1 MAYDLRWG
9 HAVVLGSTNMSGVL
23 RLFRLG
29 LMLCVLVLG
38 TAKWAQAQESFTI
51 SDIVIE
57 GNQRVSS
64 ETVFAYLPVLVGDEI
79 TESQFSNLIKTLY
92 NTQLFEDVAIERQ
105 GDEIKITVAENPII
119 NRVNIEG
126 NDALSD
132 ERLMEELDI
141 QPRRVF
147 TQSVALDATDKLL
160 KIYEL
165 SGRFAARVEPK
176 IIRLE
181 NNRVNLVFE
190 VDEGPLVKIESI
202 RFIGND
208 NFSDFSLRQVIS
220 SREKRWW
227 AILSSA
233 DKYDEGRLNYDVR
246 LLRQFYLSR
255 GYADVDVRRVQ
266 GGLLPDRT
274 GFAITFEI
282 SEGVRYRLQDVNFIS
297 EIEDADITALRDEI
311 PLEQGD
317 WYDVRYVEQG
327 LVNIT
332 NALGNQGY
340 SFVNIT
346 PEIETL
352 EEEAVLNLTV
362 NIGAAQK
369 NYIERIEVVNN
380 TRTLDRVVR
389 REFELV
395 EGDAFNQLKLDRSLR
410 NVRNL
415 GYFRNVELE
424 TEQGSTAD
432 QTIVRVDV
440 EEQPTGDL
448 SVGAGYSSLDKTTF
462 SFGVNEKNF
471 LGTGRALNLSTS
483 FSDTRADYSLGLT
496 EPYFLNRDLRGTAEL
511 FSEQAKSNSFTTT
524 SKGLGLGVGFNAAND
539 IYHNIKYE
547 YSNTTSRQKNTTSSS
562 VTGEEN
568 KTLTGSSVTY
578 TLGRSTLNNRFDPT
592 EGSLAQITETYS
604 GLGGNVNYLKSQ
616 VSLGYYKPYM
626 FNRLVLGLR
635 GGLGNVDGLGDKVTQ
650 SNRFFIGGRQVRGFE
665 GGGIGPRDETTLA
678 AVGGNNMY
686 SGSAEIVSSLGF
698 SKDLGLRWTVYSDIG
713 STWGTDYK
721 TGVIGANDNKLRQ
734 SVGFGLL
741 WDTAIGP
748 LSFYWA
754 DAVSKKSYDKVKR
767 FQFNIGTRF

>member
-1 MAYDLRWG
+1 MRAFLK
-9 HAVVLGSTNMSGVL
+9 LIQ
-23 RLFRLG
+23 LG
-29 LMLCVLVLG
+29 LISCILLGPIQLV
-38 TAKWAQAQESFTI
+38 QAQESFKI
-51 SDIVIE
+51 SNIVVE
-57 GNQRVSS
+57 GNQRVSA

-79 TESQFSNLIKTLY
+79 TESQFSQLIKTLY

-105 GDEIKITVAENPII
+105 GNDIAISVVENPII

-132 ERLMEELDI
+132 ERLMGELNI

-147 TQSVALDATDKLL
+147 TQKVALDATETLL

-165 SGRFAARVEPK
+165 SGRFAASVEPK

-208 NFSDFSLRQVIS
+208 NFSAFSLKQVIS
-220 SREKRWW
+220 SRENRWW
-227 AILSSA
+227 AFLSSA
-233 DKYDEGRLNYDVR
+233 DKYDEGRLNYDTR

-282 SEGVRYRLQDVNFIS
+282 NEGVRYKLKDVRFAS
-297 EIEDADITALRDEI
+297 EIADADISLLREEI
-311 PLEQGD
+311 PLETGE

-346 PEIETL
+346 PEVETD
-352 EEEAVLNLTV
+352 EASAELNLTI

-389 REFELV
+389 REFEIV

-410 NVRNL
+410 NIRNL
-415 GYFRNVELE
+415 GYFRNVDVQ

-432 QTIVRVDV
+432 QTVVRVDV

-462 SFGVNEKNF
+462 SFGINEKNF
-471 LGTGRALNLSTS
+471 LGTGRSLNLSTS
-483 FSDTRADYSLGLT
+483 FSDTRADYSIGLT
-496 EPYFLNRDLRGTAEL
+496 EPYFLNRDLRGTAEI
-511 FSEQAKSNSFTTT
+511 FSQQSKSNSFTTT
-524 SKGLGLGVGFNAAND
+524 SKGLGLGVGFDAAND
-539 IYHNIKYE
+539 VYHDIKYE
-547 YSNTTSRQKNTTSSS
+547 YASTTSTQKNSTASS
-562 VTGEEN
+562 VTGEED
-568 KTLTGSSVTY
+568 KTLRGSSLTY
-578 TLGRSTLNNRFDPT
+578 RLGRSTLNNRFDPT
-592 EGSLAQITETYS
+592 EGSLAEITETYS
-604 GLGGNVNYLKSQ
+604 GLGGNVDFLKSELA
-616 VSLGYYKPYM
+616 LGYYKPFM
-626 FNRLVLGLR
+626 FNRLIFGLR
-635 GGLGNVDGLGDKVTQ
+635 SRVGNVNGLGEKITQ

-665 GGGIGPRDETTLA
+665 GGGIGPRDETTLS

-686 SGSAEIVSSLGF
+686 SGSAEIVSSIGF
-698 SKDLGLRWTVYSDIG
+698 SKDLGLRWTVFSDVG
-713 STWGTDYK
+713 STWDTDFE
-721 TGVIGANDNKLRQ
+721 TGVLGANDSAMRQ

-754 DAVSKKSYDKVKR
+754 DAVSKQSYDKVKR

>member
-1 MAYDLRWG
+1 MRAFLK
-9 HAVVLGSTNMSGVL
+9 LIQ
-23 RLFRLG
+23 LG
-29 LMLCVLVLG
+29 LISCILLGPIQLV
-38 TAKWAQAQESFTI
+38 QAQESFKI
-51 SDIVIE
+51 SNIVVE
-57 GNQRVSS
+57 GNQRVSA

-79 TESQFSNLIKTLY
+79 TESQFSQLIKTLY

-105 GDEIKITVAENPII
+105 GNDIAISVVENPII

-132 ERLMEELDI
+132 ERLMGELNI

-147 TQSVALDATDKLL
+147 TQKVALDATETLL

-165 SGRFAARVEPK
+165 SGRFAASVEPK

-208 NFSDFSLRQVIS
+208 NFSAFSLKQVIS
-220 SREKRWW
+220 SRENRWW
-227 AILSSA
+227 AFLSSA
-233 DKYDEGRLNYDVR
+233 DKYDEGRLNYDTR

-282 SEGVRYRLQDVNFIS
+282 NEGVRYKLKDVRFAS
-297 EIEDADITALRDEI
+297 EIADADISLLREEI
-311 PLEQGD
+311 PLETGE

-346 PEIETL
+346 PEVETD
-352 EEEAVLNLTV
+352 EASAELNLTI

-389 REFELV
+389 REFEIV

-410 NVRNL
+410 NIRNL
-415 GYFRNVELE
+415 GYFRNVDVQ

-462 SFGVNEKNF
+462 SFGINEKNF
-471 LGTGRALNLSTS
+471 LGTGRSLNLSTS
-483 FSDTRADYSLGLT
+483 FSDTRADYSIGLT
-496 EPYFLNRDLRGTAEL
+496 EPYFLNRDLRGTAEI
-511 FSEQAKSNSFTTT
+511 FSQQSKSNSFTTT
-524 SKGLGLGVGFNAAND
+524 SKGLGLGVGFDAAND
-539 IYHNIKYE
+539 VYHDIKYE
-547 YSNTTSRQKNTTSSS
+547 YASTTSTQKNSTASS
-562 VTGEEN
+562 VTGEED
-568 KTLTGSSVTY
+568 KTLRGSSLTY
-578 TLGRSTLNNRFDPT
+578 RLGRSTLNNRFDPT
-592 EGSLAQITETYS
+592 EGSLAEITETYS
-604 GLGGNVNYLKSQ
+604 GLGGNVDFLKSELA
-616 VSLGYYKPYM
+616 LGYYKPFM
-626 FNRLVLGLR
+626 FNRLIFGLR
-635 GGLGNVDGLGDKVTQ
+635 SRVGNVNGLGEKITQ

-665 GGGIGPRDETTLA
+665 GGGIGPRDETTLS

-686 SGSAEIVSSLGF
+686 SGSAEIVSSIGF
-698 SKDLGLRWTVYSDIG
+698 SKDLGLRWTVFSDVG
-713 STWGTDYK
+713 STWDTDFE
-721 TGVIGANDNKLRQ
+721 TGVLGANDSAMRQ

-754 DAVSKKSYDKVKR
+754 DAVSKQSYDKVKR

>member
-1 MAYDLRWG
+1 MNA
-9 HAVVLGSTNMSGVL
+9 SL
-23 RLFRLG
+23 RLMQLG
-29 LMLCVLVLG
+29 LVACVLVFG
-38 TAKWAQAQESFTI
+38 SMKWAQAQENFTI
-51 SDIVIE
+51 SDIVVE

-64 ETVFAYLPVLVGDEI
+64 ETVFAYLPVLVGDEVN
-79 TESQFSNLIKTLY
+79 ESRFSQLIKTLY
-92 NTQLFEDVAIERQ
+92 NTQLFEDVAIERE
-105 GDEIKITVAENPII
+105 GNNIKITVVENPII

-132 ERLMEELDI
+132 ERLMEELNI

-147 TQSVALDATDKLL
+147 TQKVALDATEKLL

-165 SGRFAARVEPK
+165 SGRFAASVEPK

-208 NFSDFSLRQVIS
+208 NFSAFNLKQVIS
-220 SREKRWW
+220 SREVRWW
-227 AILSSA
+227 AFLSSA
-233 DKYDEGRLNYDVR
+233 DKYDEGRLNYDIR

-255 GYADVDVRRVQ
+255 GYADVEVSRVQ

-282 SEGVRYRLQDVNFIS
+282 KEGIRYKLQDVSFVS
-297 EIEDADITALRDEI
+297 EIEDADVASLRSEI
-311 PLEQGD
+311 PLEKGD
-317 WYDVRYVEQG
+317 WYDVRFVEQG

-346 PEIETL
+346 PEIETI
-352 EEEAVLNLTV
+352 EEEAILNLTI

-395 EGDAFNQLKLDRSLR
+395 EGDAYNQLKLDRTLR
-410 NVRNL
+410 NIRNL
-415 GYFRNVELE
+415 GYFRNVEMQ
-424 TEQGSTAD
+424 TEQGTSAD

-448 SVGAGYSSLDKTTF
+448 SIGAGYSSLDKTTF
-462 SFGVNEKNF
+462 SFGINEKNF
-471 LGTGRALNLSTS
+471 LGTGRTLNLSTS
-483 FSDTRADYSLGLT
+483 FSDTNANYSLGLT

-511 FSEQAKSNSFTTT
+511 FSVQSKSNSFETT
-524 SKGLGLGVGFNAAND
+524 SKGLGLGVGFDAAND
-539 IYHNIKYE
+539 VYHNIKYQ
-547 YSNTTSRQKNTTSSS
+547 YASTTSTQKNTTSSS
-562 VTGEEN
+562 ITGEEN
-568 KTLTGSSVTY
+568 KTLRGSSVTY

-592 EGSLAQITETYS
+592 EGTLTEITETYS
-604 GLGGNVNYLKSQ
+604 GLGGNVDFLKSV
-616 VSLGYYKPYM
+616 VSLGYYKPFM
-626 FNRLVLGLR
+626 FNRVVFGLR
-635 GGLGNVDGLGDKVTQ
+635 SRLGNVNGLGDKVTQ
-650 SNRFFIGGRQVRGFE
+650 SNRFFMGGRQVRGFA
-665 GGGIGPRDETTLA
+665 GGGIGPRDETTLEP
-678 AVGGNNMY
+678 VGGNNMY
-686 SGSAEIVSSLGF
+686 SGAAELVSSLGF
-698 SKDLGLRWTVYSDIG
+698 SQDLGLRWTVFSDFG
-713 STWGTDYK
+713 STWDTDYK
-721 TGVIGANDNKLRQ
+721 TGVLGANDNDMRQ

-741 WDTAIGP
+741 WDTGIGP

-754 DAVSKKSYDKVKR
+754 DAVSKTSYDKVKR

>member
-1 MAYDLRWG
+1 MRAFLK
-9 HAVVLGSTNMSGVL
+9 LIQ
-23 RLFRLG
+23 LG
-29 LMLCVLVLG
+29 LISCILLGPIQLVH
-38 TAKWAQAQESFTI
+38 AQESFKI
-51 SDIVIE
+51 SNIVVE
-57 GNQRVSS
+57 GNQRVSA

-79 TESQFSNLIKTLY
+79 TESQFSQLIKTLY

-105 GDEIKITVAENPII
+105 GNDIAISVVENPII

-132 ERLMEELDI
+132 ERLMGELNI

-147 TQSVALDATDKLL
+147 TQKVALDATETLL

-165 SGRFAARVEPK
+165 SGRFAASVEPK

-220 SREKRWW
+220 SRENRWW
-227 AILSSA
+227 AFLSSA
-233 DKYDEGRLNYDVR
+233 DKYDEGRLNYDTR

-282 SEGVRYRLQDVNFIS
+282 NEGVRYKLKDVRFVS
-297 EIEDADITALRDEI
+297 EIADADVSLLREEI
-311 PLEQGD
+311 PLETGE

-346 PEIETL
+346 PEVETD
-352 EEEAVLNLTV
+352 EASAELNLTI

-389 REFELV
+389 REFEIV

-410 NVRNL
+410 NIRNL
-415 GYFRNVELE
+415 GYFRNVDVQ

-432 QTIVRVDV
+432 QTVVRVDV

-462 SFGVNEKNF
+462 SFGINEKNF
-471 LGTGRALNLSTS
+471 LGTGRSLNLSTS
-483 FSDTRADYSLGLT
+483 FSDTRADYSIGLT
-496 EPYFLNRDLRGTAEL
+496 EPYFLNRDLRGTAEI
-511 FSEQAKSNSFTTT
+511 FSQQSKSNSFTTT
-524 SKGLGLGVGFNAAND
+524 SKGLGLGVGFDAAND
-539 IYHNIKYE
+539 VYHDIKYE
-547 YSNTTSRQKNTTSSS
+547 YASTTSTQKNSTASS
-562 VTGEEN
+562 VTGEED
-568 KTLTGSSVTY
+568 KTLRGSSLTY
-578 TLGRSTLNNRFDPT
+578 RLGRSTLNNRFDPT
-592 EGSLAQITETYS
+592 EGSLAEITETYS
-604 GLGGNVNYLKSQ
+604 GLGGNVDFLKSELA
-616 VSLGYYKPYM
+616 LGYYKPFM
-626 FNRLVLGLR
+626 FNRLILGLR
-635 GGLGNVDGLGDKVTQ
+635 SRVGNVNGLGEKITQ

-665 GGGIGPRDETTLA
+665 GGGIGPRDETTLS

-686 SGSAEIVSSLGF
+686 SGSAEIVSSIGF
-698 SKDLGLRWTVYSDIG
+698 SKDLGLRWTVFSDVG
-713 STWGTDYK
+713 STWDTDFE
-721 TGVIGANDNKLRQ
+721 TGVLGANDSAMRQ

-754 DAVSKKSYDKVKR
+754 DAVSKQSYDKVKR

>member
-1 MAYDLRWG
+1 MRAFLK
-9 HAVVLGSTNMSGVL
+9 LIQ
-23 RLFRLG
+23 LG
-29 LMLCVLVLG
+29 LISCILLGPIQLVH
-38 TAKWAQAQESFTI
+38 AQESFKI
-51 SDIVIE
+51 SNIVVE
-57 GNQRVSS
+57 GNQRVSA

-79 TESQFSNLIKTLY
+79 TESQFSQLIKTLY

-105 GDEIKITVAENPII
+105 GNDIAISVVENPII

-132 ERLMEELDI
+132 ERLMGELNI

-147 TQSVALDATDKLL
+147 TQKVALDATETLL

-165 SGRFAARVEPK
+165 SGRFAASVEPK

-220 SREKRWW
+220 SRENRWW
-227 AILSSA
+227 AFLSSA
-233 DKYDEGRLNYDVR
+233 DKYDEGRLNYDTR

-282 SEGVRYRLQDVNFIS
+282 NEGVRYKLKDVRFVS
-297 EIEDADITALRDEI
+297 EIADADVSLLREEI
-311 PLEQGD
+311 PLETGE

-346 PEIETL
+346 PEVETD
-352 EEEAVLNLTV
+352 EASAELNLTI

-389 REFELV
+389 REFEIV

-410 NVRNL
+410 NIRNL
-415 GYFRNVELE
+415 GYFRNVDVQ

-432 QTIVRVDV
+432 QTVVRVDV

-448 SVGAGYSSLDKTTF
+448 SIGAGYSSLDKTTF
-462 SFGVNEKNF
+462 SFGINEKNF
-471 LGTGRALNLSTS
+471 LGTGRSLNLSTS
-483 FSDTRADYSLGLT
+483 FSDTRADYSIGLT
-496 EPYFLNRDLRGTAEL
+496 EPYFLNRDLRGTAEI
-511 FSEQAKSNSFTTT
+511 FSQQSKSNSFTTT
-524 SKGLGLGVGFNAAND
+524 SKGLGLGVGFDAAND
-539 IYHNIKYE
+539 VYHDIKYE
-547 YSNTTSRQKNTTSSS
+547 YASTTSTQKNSTASS
-562 VTGEEN
+562 VTGEED
-568 KTLTGSSVTY
+568 KTLRGSSLTY
-578 TLGRSTLNNRFDPT
+578 RLGRSTLNNRFDPT
-592 EGSLAQITETYS
+592 EGSLAEITETYS
-604 GLGGNVNYLKSQ
+604 GLGGNVDFLKSELA
-616 VSLGYYKPYM
+616 LGYYKPFM
-626 FNRLVLGLR
+626 FNRLILGLR
-635 GGLGNVDGLGDKVTQ
+635 SRVGNVNGLGEKITQ

-665 GGGIGPRDETTLA
+665 GGGIGPRDETTLS

-686 SGSAEIVSSLGF
+686 SGSAEIVSSIGF
-698 SKDLGLRWTVYSDIG
+698 SKDLGLRWTVFSDVG
-713 STWGTDYK
+713 STWDTDFE
-721 TGVIGANDNKLRQ
+721 TGVLGANDSAMRQ

>member
-1 MAYDLRWG
+1 MRAFLK
-9 HAVVLGSTNMSGVL
+9 LIQ
-23 RLFRLG
+23 LG
-29 LMLCVLVLG
+29 LISCILLGPIQLVH
-38 TAKWAQAQESFTI
+38 AQESFKI
-51 SDIVIE
+51 SNIVVE
-57 GNQRVSS
+57 GNQRVSA

-79 TESQFSNLIKTLY
+79 TESQFSQLIKTLY

-105 GDEIKITVAENPII
+105 GNDIAISVVENPII

-132 ERLMEELDI
+132 ERLMGELNI

-147 TQSVALDATDKLL
+147 TQKVALDATETLL

-165 SGRFAARVEPK
+165 SGRFAASVEPK

-220 SREKRWW
+220 SRENRWW
-227 AILSSA
+227 AFLSSA
-233 DKYDEGRLNYDVR
+233 DKYDEGRLNYDTR

-282 SEGVRYRLQDVNFIS
+282 NEGVRYKLKDVRFVS
-297 EIEDADITALRDEI
+297 EIADADVSLLREEI
-311 PLEQGD
+311 PLETGE

-346 PEIETL
+346 PEVETD
-352 EEEAVLNLTV
+352 EASAELNLTI

-389 REFELV
+389 REFEIV

-410 NVRNL
+410 NIRNL
-415 GYFRNVELE
+415 GYFRNVDVQ

-432 QTIVRVDV
+432 QTVVRVDV

-448 SVGAGYSSLDKTTF
+448 SIGAGYSSLDKTTF
-462 SFGVNEKNF
+462 SFGINEKNF
-471 LGTGRALNLSTS
+471 LGTGRSLNLSTS
-483 FSDTRADYSLGLT
+483 FSDTRADYSIGLT
-496 EPYFLNRDLRGTAEL
+496 EPYFLNRDLRGTAEI
-511 FSEQAKSNSFTTT
+511 FSQQSKSNSFTTT
-524 SKGLGLGVGFNAAND
+524 SKGLGLGVGFDAAND
-539 IYHNIKYE
+539 VYHDIKYE
-547 YSNTTSRQKNTTSSS
+547 YASTTSTQKNSTASS
-562 VTGEEN
+562 VTGEED
-568 KTLTGSSVTY
+568 KTLRGSSLTY
-578 TLGRSTLNNRFDPT
+578 RLGRSTLNNRFDPT
-592 EGSLAQITETYS
+592 EGSLAEITETYS
-604 GLGGNVNYLKSQ
+604 GLGGNVDFLKSELA
-616 VSLGYYKPYM
+616 LGYYKPFM
-626 FNRLVLGLR
+626 FNRLIFGLR
-635 GGLGNVDGLGDKVTQ
+635 SRVGNVNGLGEKITQ

-665 GGGIGPRDETTLA
+665 GGGIGPRDESTLS

-686 SGSAEIVSSLGF
+686 SGSAEIVSSIGF
-698 SKDLGLRWTVYSDIG
+698 SKDLGLRWTVFSDVG
-713 STWGTDYK
+713 STWDTDFE
-721 TGVIGANDNKLRQ
+721 TGVLGANDSAMRQ

>member
-1 MAYDLRWG
+1 MRAFLK
-9 HAVVLGSTNMSGVL
+9 LIQ
-23 RLFRLG
+23 LG
-29 LMLCVLVLG
+29 LISCILLGPIQLVH
-38 TAKWAQAQESFTI
+38 AQESFKI
-51 SDIVIE
+51 SNIVVE
-57 GNQRVSS
+57 GNQRVSA

-79 TESQFSNLIKTLY
+79 TESQFSQLIKTLY

-105 GDEIKITVAENPII
+105 GNDIAISVVENPII

-132 ERLMEELDI
+132 ERLMGELNI

-147 TQSVALDATDKLL
+147 TQKVALDATETLL

-165 SGRFAARVEPK
+165 SGRFAASVEPK

-220 SREKRWW
+220 SRENRWW
-227 AILSSA
+227 AFLSSA
-233 DKYDEGRLNYDVR
+233 DKYDEGRLNYDTR

-282 SEGVRYRLQDVNFIS
+282 NEGVRYKLKDVRFVS
-297 EIEDADITALRDEI
+297 EIADADVSSLREEI
-311 PLEQGD
+311 PLETGE

-346 PEIETL
+346 PEVETD
-352 EEEAVLNLTV
+352 EASAELNLTI

-389 REFELV
+389 REFEIV

-410 NVRNL
+410 NIRNL
-415 GYFRNVELE
+415 GYFRNVDVQ

-432 QTIVRVDV
+432 QTVVRVDV

-448 SVGAGYSSLDKTTF
+448 SIGAGYSSLDKTTF
-462 SFGVNEKNF
+462 SFGINEKNF
-471 LGTGRALNLSTS
+471 LGTGRSLNLSTS
-483 FSDTRADYSLGLT
+483 FSDTRADYSIGLT
-496 EPYFLNRDLRGTAEL
+496 EPYFLNRDLRGTAEI
-511 FSEQAKSNSFTTT
+511 FSQQSKSNSFTTT
-524 SKGLGLGVGFNAAND
+524 SKGLGLGVGFDAAND
-539 IYHNIKYE
+539 VYHDIKYE
-547 YSNTTSRQKNTTSSS
+547 YASTTSTQKNSTASS
-562 VTGEEN
+562 VTGEED
-568 KTLTGSSVTY
+568 KTLRGSSLTY
-578 TLGRSTLNNRFDPT
+578 RLGRSTLNNRFDPT
-592 EGSLAQITETYS
+592 EGSLAEITETYS
-604 GLGGNVNYLKSQ
+604 GLGGNVDFLKSELA
-616 VSLGYYKPYM
+616 LGYYKPFM
-626 FNRLVLGLR
+626 FNRLIFGLR
-635 GGLGNVDGLGDKVTQ
+635 SRVGNVNGLGEKITQ

-665 GGGIGPRDETTLA
+665 GGGIGPRDETTLS

-686 SGSAEIVSSLGF
+686 SGSAEIVSSIGF
-698 SKDLGLRWTVYSDIG
+698 SKDLGLRWTVFSDVG
-713 STWGTDYK
+713 STWDTDFE
-721 TGVIGANDNKLRQ
+721 TGVLGANDSAMRQ